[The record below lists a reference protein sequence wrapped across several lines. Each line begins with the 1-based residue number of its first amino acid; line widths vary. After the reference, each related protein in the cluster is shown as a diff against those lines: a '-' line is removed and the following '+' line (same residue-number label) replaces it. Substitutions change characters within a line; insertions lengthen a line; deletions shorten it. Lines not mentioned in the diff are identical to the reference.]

1 MLTQAAEARF
11 GVASIYQEQGQYMEA
26 VDAYTEYIKYH
37 PAYFK
42 RDQAIY
48 NSAICYEA
56 LRNYEEAYENYK
68 TYAETYPDGK
78 FYKAADLKVRQYE
91 YDEDQ
96 DGFPYYKE
104 AIAGTS
110 DTDANVHP

>member
-1 MLTQAAEARF
+1 
-11 GVASIYQEQGQYMEA
+11 MEA
-26 VDAYTEYIKYH
+26 VDAYAEYIKYH
-37 PAYFK
+37 PSYFK

-56 LRNYEEAYENYK
+56 LRDYEEAYENYK
-68 TYAETYPDGK
+68 TYDETYPDGK

-110 DTDANVHP
+110 DTDANAHP